1 MTRSLTTFDI
11 PDVRHI
17 AAAVFGYTT
26 LRPGQH
32 QAVAALAQG
41 HDCLAVMP
49 SGAGKSAIYQL
60 AAIVLGG
67 PAVVVSPLLSLQQD
81 QAEHLRAHG
90 LTAVTVNGATPEGRR
105 AEAYTLLREG
115 NAGFVFLAPEQLARD
130 DVREVLAAAP
140 PRLFAVDEAHCVSAW
155 GHDFR
160 PDYLRIGDVITSLNQ
175 RPVVAAL
182 TATAAPPV
190 REEIVR
196 RLYLRDP
203 AQVIRGFDRPEIHL
217 SVRAFHE
224 AADKESAV
232 EEAVAGF
239 TGTGIIYAA
248 TREET
253 EEYAERLGVRP
264 YHAGLSRAERAETQR
279 IFSGG
284 ATIVATSAF
293 GMGID
298 RPDVRFVAHASV
310 PGSLD
315 EYYQEIGRAGRDGKD
330 ATAVC
335 FYRPEDLGIPP
346 LLHRRP
352 AGRDAARRGG
362 GGHPDARVRARAGR
376 PAPGCR
382 NAGCTGLVN
391 LLEAAG
397 AVRLADVIE
406 PVAGAPAPADAAV
419 KAIEIATQNRS
430 VERSRLEMMRR
441 YAELTD
447 CRRRFLLRY
456 FGQGADDPCGRCDN
470 CDAGRSTP
478 AGRDHGAFAVGM
490 RVEHQEWGRGVVLAD
505 AGGRLTVFFD
515 DVGYREL
522 LTEAVL
528 NGHILAPVG
537 AQARRSGPAPGAMSR
552 LAGMGLSMNAPH
564 NDAAQDDEAPGAR
577 DEPGPPGAPD
587 VSDVAA
593 VVAEVSESAERPS
606 EGRPVGEVARS
617 ALARL
622 VRGGTGVTRRG
633 RTSPDVGPMPPG
645 AAPISPGAAPA
656 SPAGT

>member
-1 MTRSLTTFDI
+1 MRRSLTTSGTPDI
-11 PDVRHI
+11 PHI

-32 QAVAALAQG
+32 DAAAALAEG
-41 HDCLAVMP
+41 RDCLAVLP

-105 AEAYTLLREG
+105 AEAYALLREG
-115 NAGFVFLAPEQLARD
+115 KAGFVFLAPEQLARD

-224 AADKESAV
+224 AADKERAV
-232 EEAVAGF
+232 EEAAAGF

-253 EEYAERLGVRP
+253 EHYAERLGVRP

-315 EYYQEIGRAGRDGKD
+315 EYYQEIGRAGRDGQD

-335 FYRPEDLGIPP
+335 FYRPEDLGIRRFFTGGLPDET
-346 LLHRRP
+346 LLAEVAAATQTPVSVREL
-352 AGRDAARRGG
+352 AGRAGMSERRL
-362 GGHPDARVRARAGR
+362 
-376 PAPGCR
+376 
-382 NAGCTGLVN
+382 TGLVN

-397 AVRLADVIE
+397 AVRLTDVIE
-406 PVAGAPAPADAAV
+406 PVAGAPSPADAAV
-419 KAIEIATQNRS
+419 KAIEIATHNRS

-522 LTEAVL
+522 LIEAVL
-528 NGHILAPVG
+528 NGHILVPVG
-537 AQARRSGPAPGAMSR
+537 APA
-552 LAGMGLSMNAPH
+552 
-564 NDAAQDDEAPGAR
+564 
-577 DEPGPPGAPD
+577 
-587 VSDVAA
+587 
-593 VVAEVSESAERPS
+593 
-606 EGRPVGEVARS
+606 
-617 ALARL
+617 
-622 VRGGTGVTRRG
+622 T
-633 RTSPDVGPMPPG
+633 
-645 AAPISPGAAPA
+645 
-656 SPAGT
+656 